1 MIEKEAASRA
11 QRETAKKSIGKSFR
25 INENNLEVDR
35 VLGMVEYERKKL
47 SEFESLRSKMEIEIS
62 RLESENKVL
71 TLKIE
76 NTAQEHIEK
85 I

>member
-1 MIEKEAASRA
+1 
-11 QRETAKKSIGKSFR
+11 
-25 INENNLEVDR
+25 
-35 VLGMVEYERKKL
+35 MVEYERKKL
-47 SEFESLRSKMEIEIS
+47 GEFESLRSKMEIEIS

-71 TLKIE
+71 SLKIE